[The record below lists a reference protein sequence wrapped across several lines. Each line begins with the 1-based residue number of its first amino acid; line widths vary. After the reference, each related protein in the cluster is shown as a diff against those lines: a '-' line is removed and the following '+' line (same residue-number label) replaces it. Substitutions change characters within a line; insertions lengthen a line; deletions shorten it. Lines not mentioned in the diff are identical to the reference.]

1 MEWHIDIIRQ
11 SLVSD
16 KITNNEKQINT
27 CINLIKR
34 KTLFCMLSL
43 CVLLINLYSP
53 CNSGIQRTCN
63 TSKETS
69 QRKKEKKNQLRKVY
83 FLSNVLY
90 CLLIVKACSSFEWTK
105 VSLVLTKFKC
115 FKCLLCMIFHWFQ
128 NQFRKVWVGRKGAAE
143 WK

>member
-43 CVLLINLYSP
+43 CVLLINLYSS
-53 CNSGIQRTCN
+53 CNSGIQRTFN
-63 TSKETS
+63 TSKEAS
-69 QRKKEKKNQLRKVY
+69 QRGKKTNKN
-83 FLSNVLY
+83 
-90 CLLIVKACSSFEWTK
+90 
-105 VSLVLTKFKC
+105 
-115 FKCLLCMIFHWFQ
+115 
-128 NQFRKVWVGRKGAAE
+128 
-143 WK
+143 